1 MNRLNDM
8 NNMRNII
15 DKLKC
20 KADSISKELYKK
32 RCILA
37 RITSTEVYNNSVPDY
52 FILEGQYKGLKTAI
66 AMIESMITDSE
77 TMITNY
83 A

>member
-1 MNRLNDM
+1 
-8 NNMRNII
+8 MRNII

-32 RCILA
+32 RCCLA
-37 RITSTEVYNNSVPDY
+37 RITSKEVYDNSVTDY
-52 FILEGQYKGLKTAI
+52 FILEGRYKELKDAI

-77 TMITNY
+77 SMPKNY
-83 A
+83 V